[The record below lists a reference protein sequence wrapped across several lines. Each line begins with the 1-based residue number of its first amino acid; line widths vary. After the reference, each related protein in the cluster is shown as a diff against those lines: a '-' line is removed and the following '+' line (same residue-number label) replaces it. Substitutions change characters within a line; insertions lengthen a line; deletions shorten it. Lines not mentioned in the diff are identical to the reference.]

1 MVFSL
6 RTYVVPACNF
16 LRYPITILAFEL
28 SYFVATELWFYHK
41 GGWKR
46 KTINSQGFS
55 FLPHLTVLIIMGSRS
70 PSPTSM
76 IVSPLLEGRFADFG
90 IEARTVLYTVLHNR
104 LRSFKYEEDI
114 QACLDLDPILAFEYI
129 RDNLEFLVRSN
140 CVR

>member
-1 MVFSL
+1 
-6 RTYVVPACNF
+6 
-16 LRYPITILAFEL
+16 
-28 SYFVATELWFYHK
+28 
-41 GGWKR
+41 
-46 KTINSQGFS
+46 
-55 FLPHLTVLIIMGSRS
+55 MGSRS